1 MPAEATCQ
9 IGWVEPS
16 KWELLWR
23 ATGTGWDYFGG
34 VPDGMGWE
42 LLGRGQPGQDTW
54 CLVR

>member
-34 VPDGMGWE
+34 VPDGMRWE
-42 LLGRGQPGQDTW
+42 LL
-54 CLVR
+54 